1 MDIQKICQSV
11 GFYFI
16 HLNHQNSQSSKLS
29 KLSRKIK
36 NLKKIPVLNF
46 LSTPSEPYI
55 VSSPQKWFDTF
66 KISTRWNNFAKKK
79 TKYWCKTMDL
89 ERNIRVKNRKKNV
102 CNLWLLI
109 SCHDQNNCRK
119 IKISK
124 QTEHKIQVEKKKILK
139 NELSTFRSFLLLFH
153 KHTHTKIDGKFKR
166 QKEIYAE
173 ARNANY

>member
-1 MDIQKICQSV
+1 
-11 GFYFI
+11 
-16 HLNHQNSQSSKLS
+16 
-29 KLSRKIK
+29 
-36 NLKKIPVLNF
+36 
-46 LSTPSEPYI
+46 
-55 VSSPQKWFDTF
+55 
-66 KISTRWNNFAKKK
+66 
-79 TKYWCKTMDL
+79 MDL

-166 QKEIYAE
+166 QKKNICWSSKCKLLKPVDDDGIVFLGVVAIHFYLQISCFDLKIGYWQSCFIGTIRITATIK
-173 ARNANY
+173 